1 MRIDEIVSVVLNTS
15 MVNKQRRSYATDLT
29 FIAADL
35 AVISFAASCHI
46 DRHYAQK
53 EQAAREEYTVVDTTL
68 ATCRRLKEVDAATR
82 EKLLAIV
89 EQATNRMPTL
99 HAFFTR
105 EKLQVLMTPKV
116 IE

>member
-15 MVNKQRRSYATDLT
+15 MVNKGRRSYATDLT
-29 FIAADL
+29 FIAADI
-35 AVISFAASCHI
+35 AVISLAVGCHI
-46 DRHYAQK
+46 DRHYAEK
-53 EQAAREEYTVVDTTL
+53 ERGICEEHDVVDKTF

-116 IE
+116 TE